1 MVEEIAMGSNAIS
14 SPEMQE
20 LNEALKRVMRV
31 SKTGLNRL
39 LAEDTITPLVPQ
51 KRGCEPKA

>member
-1 MVEEIAMGSNAIS
+1 MAMGSNAIS

-39 LAEDTITPLVPQ
+39 LAEDTITLLVPQ
-51 KRGCEPKA
+51 KRWRKPKA